1 MQDKKIVKSVKSV
14 IKFIFEFLEPVV
26 FSFSIFAVIY
36 IFIAQPFEVKGASME
51 PQFHDKEYIL
61 TEKVS
66 TRFGSFKRGD
76 IVIFRFPY
84 NREIDYIKRIIGLP
98 GETISVLDGKV
109 YVNDKVLNEPYL
121 RDITDIYPDP
131 DNVLQEGKSITVPQN
146 YYFVLGDNRPHSQ
159 DSRYFGP
166 VARSLLIGKAVIR
179 YWPITNISLVDHP
192 DYGLG
197 F

>member
-51 PQFHDKEYIL
+51 PQLHDKEYIL